1 MYAVAG
7 ETPARL
13 ATVRIVSA
21 SCPTARSS
29 SAPAASSRSTVSAC
43 RALSSCRGEV
53 DT

>member
-21 SCPTARSS
+21 SCPTVRSS
-29 SAPAASSRSTVSAC
+29 SAPAASSRSTVSAW
-43 RALSSCRGEV
+43 RALSPCRGV
-53 DT
+53 LDT

>member
-7 ETPARL
+7 ETPARW

-21 SCPTARSS
+21 SWPTARSS
-29 SAPAASSRSTVSAC
+29 SEAAASSRSTVSAW
-43 RALSSCRGEV
+43 RALSSGAARL